1 MAKRGTYHGGSAIIK
16 PTKKE
21 RQERAGYLNTR
32 TKKHLMRQRQERDRV
47 NSLWADPDN
56 EVRIIFAHAVDFFRR
71 VALPSETPLD
81 QPSCTPLV
89 ASFIL
94 RRDHMSPFGTNRT
107 NCAGLAMSVDRGKP
121 EVAQRPSNRHD

>member
-71 VALPSETPLD
+71 VALPSETPLG

-94 RRDHMSPFGTNRT
+94 RRDHMSPFGTERT
-107 NCAGLAMSVDRGKP
+107 SWAGLSMSVDWDRP
-121 EVAQRPSNRHD
+121 EVSGRRSKWRD